1 MPTLMMCSTKLPSD
15 TNITIFNNQPYL
27 TDSVRGIIGI
37 VNHVKSVSLTL
48 VAIHLFPVVRVSCL
62 SSHRIE

>member
-15 TNITIFNNQPYL
+15 TNVTIFNNQPYL

-37 VNHVKSVSLTL
+37 VNHVKSVSLT
-48 VAIHLFPVVRVSCL
+48 
-62 SSHRIE
+62 